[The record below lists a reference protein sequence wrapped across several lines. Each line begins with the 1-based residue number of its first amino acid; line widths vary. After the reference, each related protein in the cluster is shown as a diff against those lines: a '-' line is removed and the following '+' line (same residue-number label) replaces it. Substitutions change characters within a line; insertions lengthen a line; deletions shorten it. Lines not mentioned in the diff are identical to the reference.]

1 MSSIAKAAEAQR
13 EAQKLRDDAVREL
26 RNYLS
31 GEIEKA
37 TGRRN
42 DRLARWLT
50 AEIAR
55 REMTAARE

>member
-1 MSSIAKAAEAQR
+1 MTRIARAAEAQR
-13 EAQKLRDDAVREL
+13 EAQKLWDDAVREL
-26 RNYLS
+26 RIYLS
-31 GEIEKA
+31 DEIEKA
-37 TGRRN
+37 TGRKN